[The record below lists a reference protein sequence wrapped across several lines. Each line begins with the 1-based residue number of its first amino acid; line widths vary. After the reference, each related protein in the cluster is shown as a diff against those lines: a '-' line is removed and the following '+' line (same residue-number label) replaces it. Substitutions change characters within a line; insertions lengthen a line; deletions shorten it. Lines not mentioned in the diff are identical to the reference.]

1 MTSTDSAKDIIENI
15 EEMGYMTV
23 EPKGNPKPSFYKV
36 SDGTVVRVLISI
48 NHIIS
53 CAEPPHGY
61 GVNWRRSIA
70 CYVPK
75 EKRRPELHAHFD
87 PGSIGSNISDY
98 DMEYE
103 TLAERFNVYSI
114 NSGGTV
120 SVKPSV
126 AQVNKTKFYTNAGE
140 PVYGVIFT
148 PVFKVNKGG

>member
-1 MTSTDSAKDIIENI
+1 MTSADPAEAIIGNI
-15 EEMGYMTV
+15 EEMGYMAV
-23 EPKGNPKPSFYKV
+23 EPKGKPKPSFYKV

-53 CAEPPHGY
+53 RTKPPHGY
-61 GVNWRRSIA
+61 GVNWRSSIA

-75 EKRRPELHAHFD
+75 EKRRPELHTHFD

-103 TLAERFNVYSI
+103 TLAERFNIYSI

-126 AQVNKTKFYTNAGE
+126 AQVNKTRFYTNEGE